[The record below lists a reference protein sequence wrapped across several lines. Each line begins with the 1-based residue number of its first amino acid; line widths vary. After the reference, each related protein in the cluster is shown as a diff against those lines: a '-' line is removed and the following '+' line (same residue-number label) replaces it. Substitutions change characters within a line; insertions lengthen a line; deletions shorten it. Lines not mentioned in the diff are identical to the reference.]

1 MQIILSMQSTFGQS
15 APGSGVGRVIWDMLG
30 GIAVPIVM
38 ERLGAGAA
46 AAGPGL
52 LVNGMGGGK
61 RKSKTN
67 KKRKSKTN
75 KKRKSKSNKKGKT
88 KTRRR

>member
-1 MQIILSMQSTFGQS
+1 
-15 APGSGVGRVIWDMLG
+15 
-30 GIAVPIVM
+30 M

-67 KKRKSKTN
+67 KKRKSK
-75 KKRKSKSNKKGKT
+75 SNKKGKT